1 MPSREAAKPTGQS
14 PLVFRMRQTVR
25 LFLSC
30 RDTAI
35 IASPQTTEG
44 FDAKDSVG
52 AGDVRRAWGSLLV
65 RFCRVGDPF
74 RRRGP
79 ITPRLKKL
87 PVAGLARV
95 AHGGGPGSAVLT
107 GAGALLAAAVI
118 GTAPGGISR
127 LFSTLVL
134 GLQS

>member
-1 MPSREAAKPTGQS
+1 MPSREVAKPTGQS

-65 RFCRVGDPF
+65 RFCRVGD
-74 RRRGP
+74 
-79 ITPRLKKL
+79 
-87 PVAGLARV
+87 
-95 AHGGGPGSAVLT
+95 HS
-107 GAGALLAAAVI
+107 GAGAQLL
-118 GTAPGGISR
+118 PD
-127 LFSTLVL
+127 
-134 GLQS
+134 

>member
-52 AGDVRRAWGSLLV
+52 AGDVRRDWGGLLV
-65 RFCRVGDPF
+65 RFCRVGDHSRARAPLLPDRKGGL
-74 RRRGP
+74 RRTWP
-79 ITPRLKKL
+79 AL
-87 PVAGLARV
+87 PMGTDLGLRSLWLRVRSLRRPLLVAPL
-95 AHGGGPGSAVLT
+95 
-107 GAGALLAAAVI
+107 ALLAASPAV
-118 GTAPGGISR
+118 
-127 LFSTLVL
+127 
-134 GLQS
+134 